1 MSERNWSA
9 GRVGM
14 GLITTVVAIIVLFIG
29 HTFCSY
35 NNMNAYFSQQLCK
48 AGTAIALISQV
59 RKLRH
64 KEDELLSQ

>member
-9 GRVGM
+9 GM
-14 GLITTVVAIIVLFIG
+14 GLIPTIVAIIVLFIE

-35 NNMNAYFSQQLCK
+35 NNMNAYFSRRLRK
-48 AGTAIALISQV
+48 VGTAMALISQV

-64 KEDELLSQ
+64 KEEELLSQ